1 MNPRR
6 EFIVKLIEF
15 LGGKNIYCRIWW
27 RVVGRAERVAEAETG
42 DGGGG
47 SKVMEYALIWF
58 TVTGTE

>member
-1 MNPRR
+1 M
-6 EFIVKLIEF
+6 KLIEF